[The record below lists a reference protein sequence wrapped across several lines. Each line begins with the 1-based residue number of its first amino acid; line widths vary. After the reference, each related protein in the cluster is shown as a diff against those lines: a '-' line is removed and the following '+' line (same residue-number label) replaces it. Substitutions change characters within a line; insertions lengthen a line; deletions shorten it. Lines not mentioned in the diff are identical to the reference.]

1 MVIANKR
8 IFITG
13 GAGFIGSA
21 LISRLIENNK
31 ITVFDNL
38 NRNAIQHTTFS
49 KHKNIELIKGDVL
62 NLEYLME
69 ASKDAQIFIHAA
81 GIAGID
87 NTLKDPVNTLR
98 VNMLGIAN
106 ALEAI
111 KNSKSI
117 EKFIEF
123 STSEVFGSNALNS
136 EESDSAEI
144 GAVGA
149 ARWTYAI
156 SKLAGE
162 HLTHAYYKKHNLPN
176 CTVRPFNVYGPGQ
189 VGEGAISVMVR
200 RAINDEPLIIFGNG
214 SQIRAWLYVDDMVDG
229 LIKCLS
235 NKKAIGESFNL
246 GNAKAVTTIY
256 GLAQIICKV
265 LNSKSEIIFK
275 DALSN
280 DIELRI
286 PNTDK
291 AKNLIDFE
299 AKVGLEEGIKKTA
312 SWIKENLDKL
322 EALPEMFNS

>member
-189 VGEGAISVMVR
+189 VGEGVISVMVR

-322 EALPEMFNS
+322 EALPEMFNT

>member
-322 EALPEMFNS
+322 EALPEMFNT